1 MKKTP
6 NFQKMPFL
14 NKDKNRQNKQPLPQ
28 QTSLFYIIQ
37 YIQNGVILKESSETV
52 SVIPTRFFIL

>member
-1 MKKTP
+1 
-6 NFQKMPFL
+6 MPFL

-52 SVIPTRFFIL
+52 SVHQVIPTRFFIL